1 LRIIL
6 VLKGAIRASVST
18 GFRAPSLHQIFLS
31 NIQTLLVGNEVA
43 QQGTFNNVSDVTR
56 NLLQV
61 PQLDVE
67 TSFNFTAGFYQ
78 MEIV

>member
-1 LRIIL
+1 
-6 VLKGAIRASVST
+6 
-18 GFRAPSLHQIFLS
+18 LS

-61 PQLDVE
+61 PQLD
-67 TSFNFTAGFYQ
+67 FTRWK
-78 MEIV
+78 